1 LRSTNHDTISADSL
15 VNVKFDA
22 YVHYRLDKCNTDNDD
37 KNRLKHA
44 QKKKTKTFALTQRL
58 AIRNLKYPCLIRLL

>member
-44 QKKKTKTFALTQRL
+44 QKRKQKRCVNTKACNQKSKVSL
-58 AIRNLKYPCLIRLL
+58 PD